1 MLYRLIGALRTAV
14 KYTLLILVVAVC
26 IYTALNTLS
35 LLIWGDPS
43 ARGVPRTFH
52 PPQIL
57 ILHYARLISP
67 LLGKCV
73 ELAIFLGIGFLMY
86 VGFRQL
92 TGKNLL
98 DNPVRRDIVQ
108 FIRMHPGQH
117 FRSLVRDTGINRG
130 TLYYHLRQLK
140 SLRVIIEQKD
150 GGLSRYFVR
159 LNGISPL
166 EQRILTHTD
175 NRIRD
180 RIIQVL
186 IGCPAIAR
194 EDLRNGIGISGPL
207 LWYHIRLLVAD
218 GIVRPEQDGRRTRY
232 SLTGDAAEIV
242 RWGKPGSPG
251 IQRSPTPV
259 VSCQLTGPAPSDDS
273 KVQV

>member
-1 MLYRLIGALRTAV
+1 MNCEMIGPLRTAI
-14 KYTLLILVVAVC
+14 KYCILALVVAVC
-26 IYTALNTLS
+26 IYAALNTLS

-43 ARGVPRTFH
+43 VRGIPRTFH
-52 PPQIL
+52 PPQIM

-117 FRSLVRDTGINRG
+117 FRSLVRGTGINRG

-140 SLRVIIEQKD
+140 SLRIITEQKD
-150 GGLSRYFVR
+150 GGLCRYFVR
-159 LNGISPL
+159 LNEISPL
-166 EQRILTHTD
+166 EQKILIHAD
-175 NRIRD
+175 NPIRD
-180 RIIQVL
+180 RIIRVL
-186 IGCPAIAR
+186 NDNSAVAR
-194 EDLRNGIGISGPL
+194 EELRNGIGISGPL
-207 LWYHIRLLVAD
+207 LWYHIRLLVSD
-218 GIVRPEQDGRRTRY
+218 GIVSPEQDGRRIRY
-232 SLTGDAAEIV
+232 SLTREAAEIMQ
-242 RWGKPGSPG
+242 WGKLGSPG
-251 IQRSPTPV
+251 IQRSPTPGI
-259 VSCQLTGPAPSDDS
+259 SCHLTGPATSDDS
-273 KVQV
+273 KVRV